1 MMLAAS
7 IHFYLLFEIDI
18 LICKYYIINE
28 TLTVLSLKVMELVEE
43 IEFIFMR
50 FVEICSICTISFL
63 FGRNFKITKHRK

>member
-28 TLTVLSLKVMELVEE
+28 TLTVLSLNVMELVEE

-50 FVEICSICTISFL
+50 FVEI
-63 FGRNFKITKHRK
+63 

>member
-7 IHFYLLFEIDI
+7 VHFYLLFEIGI

-28 TLTVLSLKVMELVEE
+28 TLTVLSLKVIELMEE

-50 FVEICSICTISFL
+50 FVEI
-63 FGRNFKITKHRK
+63 